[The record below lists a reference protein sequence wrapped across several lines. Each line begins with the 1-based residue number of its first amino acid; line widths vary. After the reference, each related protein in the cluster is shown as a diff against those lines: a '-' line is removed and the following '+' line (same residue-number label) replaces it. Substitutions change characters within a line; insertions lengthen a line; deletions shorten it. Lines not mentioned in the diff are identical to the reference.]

1 MFENRE
7 AAGRLLAAK
16 LKKYKNSK
24 EAIVIAIP
32 RGGIIVGAAIAQKL
46 NLPLE
51 AISVKKLGA
60 PFNPELAIGAVAQEG
75 NRYIDWVML
84 RTVNAGDDYVERE
97 VETKFKEVDE
107 RIRKYKIRSDRLLNY
122 SIFIL
127 TDDGIA
133 TGATTRAAL
142 NVLNNLKP
150 KRSDKKLIILAVP
163 VISDEV
169 FKQLE
174 GEADEIV
181 VLEKPTDLGAV
192 GQFYNEFNQVNDA
205 TVLEI
210 LEKLRR

>member
-133 TGATTRAAL
+133 TGLTMRAAI
-142 NVLNNLKP
+142 
-150 KRSDKKLIILAVP
+150 RSLRRESPIEIIAAAP
-163 VISDEV
+163 IAPREV
-169 FKQLE
+169 VECLR
-174 GEADEIV
+174 GEADDVIV
-181 VLEKPTDLGAV
+181 LDDTEPFLGAI
-192 GQFYNEFNQVNDA
+192 GAYYKSFPQVTDEEVIRIMADYQN
-205 TVLEI
+205 T
-210 LEKLRR
+210 